1 MLNFAQRIN
10 EVILLIK
17 QSVFKLSNHGFLLV
31 EHLIA
36 LSITALLVLLIT
48 QLLPLINFYQA
59 DLNQV
64 TQQEISVLRT
74 QLQKEAKRANH
85 FSNTSSQ
92 FQIHL
97 ANGTVPTYY
106 ISNHRLMRQVGG
118 KGGEVALYHCDKLT
132 TTLHHDQSVTLTL
145 HSSNGNQY
153 TIYLSSSLFPL
164 QLTESYETASEELN
178 EENLNDTIQ
187 DELDE
192 AQLIEIFQE
201 GLDEE

>member
-1 MLNFAQRIN
+1 M
-10 EVILLIK
+10 
-17 QSVFKLSNHGFLLV
+17 
-31 EHLIA
+31 
-36 LSITALLVLLIT
+36 SITALLVLLIT
-48 QLLPLINFYQA
+48 QLLPLINFYQT

-97 ANGTVPTYY
+97 PNGTVPTYY

-118 KGGEVALYHCDKLT
+118 KGGEVALYHCNKLT
-132 TTLHHDQSVTLTL
+132 TILHHDQSVTLTL

-164 QLTESYETASEELN
+164 QL
-178 EENLNDTIQ
+178 
-187 DELDE
+187 
-192 AQLIEIFQE
+192 
-201 GLDEE
+201 

>member
-17 QSVFKLSNHGFLLV
+17 RSVFKLSNHGFLLV

-106 ISNHRLMRQVGG
+106 ISNHRLMRRVRAE
-118 KGGEVALYHCDKLT
+118 KEAKSPSITVTNLPLPFIMTNRLPSLYTPQMVINIPFTSPRLY
-132 TTLHHDQSVTLTL
+132 SRY
-145 HSSNGNQY
+145 N
-153 TIYLSSSLFPL
+153 
-164 QLTESYETASEELN
+164 
-178 EENLNDTIQ
+178 
-187 DELDE
+187 
-192 AQLIEIFQE
+192 
-201 GLDEE
+201 

>member
-17 QSVFKLSNHGFLLV
+17 RSVFKLSNHGFLLV

-48 QLLPLINFYQA
+48 QLLPLINFYQV

-106 ISNHRLMRQVGG
+106 ISNHRLMRQVGR
-118 KGGEVALYHCDKLT
+118 KRRRKSLSITVTNLPLPFIMTNQLPSLYT
-132 TTLHHDQSVTLTL
+132 AQMVINIPFTS
-145 HSSNGNQY
+145 
-153 TIYLSSSLFPL
+153 PL
-164 QLTESYETASEELN
+164 LYSPYN
-178 EENLNDTIQ
+178 
-187 DELDE
+187 
-192 AQLIEIFQE
+192 
-201 GLDEE
+201 

>member
-17 QSVFKLSNHGFLLV
+17 RSVFKLSNHGFLLV

-36 LSITALLVLLIT
+36 LSITSLLVLLIT

-97 ANGTVPTYY
+97 ANGTVPT
-106 ISNHRLMRQVGG
+106 
-118 KGGEVALYHCDKLT
+118 
-132 TTLHHDQSVTLTL
+132 
-145 HSSNGNQY
+145 
-153 TIYLSSSLFPL
+153 
-164 QLTESYETASEELN
+164 
-178 EENLNDTIQ
+178 
-187 DELDE
+187 
-192 AQLIEIFQE
+192 
-201 GLDEE
+201 

>member
-17 QSVFKLSNHGFLLV
+17 RSVFKLSNHGFLLV

-106 ISNHRLMRQVGG
+106 ISNHRLMRQVGEKEG
-118 KGGEVALYHCDKLT
+118 KSLSITVTNLPLR
-132 TTLHHDQSVTLTL
+132 LHHNQSVTLTL
-145 HSSNGNQY
+145 HTSNGNQY
-153 TIYLSSSLFPL
+153 TIYLSSSLFPV
-164 QLTESYETASEELN
+164 TI
-178 EENLNDTIQ
+178 DTI
-187 DELDE
+187 
-192 AQLIEIFQE
+192 I
-201 GLDEE
+201 

>member
-17 QSVFKLSNHGFLLV
+17 PSVFKLSNHGFLLV

-36 LSITALLVLLIT
+36 LSITSLLILLLT
-48 QLLPLINFYQA
+48 QLLPLINFYQT

-64 TQQEISVLRT
+64 TQQEISALRT
-74 QLQKEAKRANH
+74 QLQKEAKRAIH

-97 ANGTVPTYY
+97 SNGTVSTYY
-106 ISNHRLMRQVGG
+106 ISNRRLMRQVGG

-132 TTLHHDQSVTLTL
+132 TTLHHDQSATLTL
-145 HSSNGNQY
+145 QSSSGHQY

-164 QLTESYETASEELN
+164 QLENSDETKLDEIIQEESEEAKSS
-178 EENLNDTIQ
+178 ENLQ
-187 DELDE
+187 EELDE
-192 AQLIEIFQE
+192 E
-201 GLDEE
+201 

>member
-1 MLNFAQRIN
+1 M
-10 EVILLIK
+10 ILLIK
-17 QSVFKLSNHGFLLV
+17 RSVFKLSNHGFLLV

-48 QLLPLINFYQA
+48 QLLPLINFYQT

-97 ANGTVPTYY
+97 ATGTVPTYY

-145 HSSNGNQY
+145 HTSNGNQY

-164 QLTESYETASEELN
+164 QLIESYEELN
-178 EENLNDTIQ
+178 EERLNETIQ

-192 AQLIEIFQE
+192 TQSIEIFQE

>member
-17 QSVFKLSNHGFLLV
+17 RSVFKLSNHGFLLV

-97 ANGTVPTYY
+97 ANRP
-106 ISNHRLMRQVGG
+106 NL
-118 KGGEVALYHCDKLT
+118 
-132 TTLHHDQSVTLTL
+132 LHLQ
-145 HSSNGNQY
+145 
-153 TIYLSSSLFPL
+153 SSSH
-164 QLTESYETASEELN
+164 ASSGRKRRRSRSLS
-178 EENLNDTIQ
+178 L
-187 DELDE
+187 
-192 AQLIEIFQE
+192 
-201 GLDEE
+201 